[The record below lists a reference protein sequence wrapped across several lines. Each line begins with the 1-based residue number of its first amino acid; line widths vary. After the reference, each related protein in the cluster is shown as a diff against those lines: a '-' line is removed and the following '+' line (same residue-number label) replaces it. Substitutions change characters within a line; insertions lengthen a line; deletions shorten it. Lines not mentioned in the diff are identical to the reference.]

1 MSLVLNRLGHWIKQT
16 MKFTISRK
24 IGAGFGVLLLFTFV
38 IFVLTYIT
46 LHESR
51 KINDQITKIY
61 NPSVDVLEDLNLLI
75 VESKMLIM
83 RWVEVQISD
92 DPDKEKLRKV
102 IAEDYPKKKEEILK
116 LAEFW
121 SLDEQKQIA
130 EVMISVENLIILLEQ
145 IMSQLN
151 TFESYED
158 PMVVFMIRPMVEG
171 GDVDRIFNTIQYELP
186 VIMKSHQDKTNQ
198 VSAKMLSSFDDL
210 EFVVR
215 TLGIALV
222 VGGML
227 IALFTVRSI
236 VKPVQELKGLLLLL
250 GRGII
255 PEKKIKIT
263 SDEIGDMS
271 LAMNDLVDGFKRTT
285 EFAKEVGS
293 GNFESDYKP
302 LSNEDSL
309 GHALLMM
316 RKDLHESEKELERKV
331 LERTEEVVLQ
341 KEEIELKNSEITA
354 SIRYAKR
361 IQESILPDLSIVD
374 KMFKDYFILYKPKD
388 IVSGDF
394 YWIVE
399 NDGVALFAAVDCT
412 GHGVPGAF
420 MSLIGSAL
428 LKEAI
433 VDHGKVV
440 PSEILNELNKL
451 SGETISH
458 TFEESIVKDGMDIAF
473 CSIDFKI
480 MELQY
485 AGAYNPLYLVRKAN
499 PDVMEEETEKLL
511 EDDNIVLKSSEFG
524 YDLIEIRAD
533 KFPIGVFLGEEQR
546 MFRNNKIKI
555 QKGDSIYIFS
565 DGYVDQFGGK
575 RGRKF
580 MAKRFRPLLMKHQ
593 QLSMEEQK
601 NKLDQVIEDWKTP
614 NDSKNTIYEQI
625 DDILVMGIRI

>member
-1 MSLVLNRLGHWIKQT
+1 

-38 IFVLTYIT
+38 VFALTYVT
-46 LHESR
+46 LSESR
-51 KINDQITKIY
+51 KINDQITRIY
-61 NPSVDVLEDLNLLI
+61 NPSVDVLEDLNMLMI
-75 VESKMLIM
+75 ESKMLIM

-92 DPDKEKLRKV
+92 DPDKTKLKKL
-102 IAEDYPKKKEEILK
+102 IAEDYPKKKDEILE

-121 SLDEQKQIA
+121 SPDEQEQIA
-130 EVMISVENLIILLEQ
+130 EVINKVENLIVMLED

-151 TFESYED
+151 TFDSYED

-171 GDVDRIFNTIQYELP
+171 GDVEQIYNKIEKELP
-186 VIMKSHQDKTNQ
+186 AIVKSHQDNTNQ
-198 VSAKMLSSFDDL
+198 VSAKMLSAFDDL

-215 TLGIALV
+215 TLGLALV

-293 GNFESDYKP
+293 GNFESDYNP
-302 LSNEDSL
+302 LSKEDSL
-309 GHALLMM
+309 GHALLRM

-331 LERTEEVVLQ
+331 SERTEEVVRQ

-361 IQESILPDLSIVD
+361 IQESILPDLGMVNR
-374 KMFKDYFILYKPKD
+374 MLKDYFIIYKPKD

-394 YWIVE
+394 YWIGE
-399 NDGVALFAAVDCT
+399 KDDVALFAAVDCT

-433 VDHGKVV
+433 VEHGKAV
-440 PSEILNELNKL
+440 PSDILNELNKL
-451 SGETISH
+451 AGETISH
-458 TFEESIVKDGMDIAF
+458 TFEESTVKDGMDIAF
-473 CSIDFKI
+473 CSINFNT
-480 MELQY
+480 MELQF
-485 AGAYNPLYLVRKAN
+485 AGAYNPLYLIRKTD
-499 PDVMEEETEKLL
+499 PKGMDEETKKLL
-511 EDDNIVLKSSEFG
+511 EEDNIVLRSSEFG
-524 YDLIEIRAD
+524 YDLIEIKAD
-533 KFPIGVFLGEEQR
+533 KFPIGVFVGEEQK

-593 QLSMEEQK
+593 HLSMEKQK
-601 NKLDQVIEDWKTP
+601 SIIDKVIEDWKTP
-614 NDSKNTIYEQI
+614 KDAKNTVYEQI
-625 DDILVMGIRI
+625 DDILVMGVRV

>member
-1 MSLVLNRLGHWIKQT
+1 

-38 IFVLTYIT
+38 VFALTYVT
-46 LHESR
+46 LSESR
-51 KINDQITKIY
+51 KINDQITRIY
-61 NPSVDVLEDLNLLI
+61 NPSVDVLEDLNMLMI
-75 VESKMLIM
+75 ESKMLIM

-92 DPDKEKLRKV
+92 DPDKAKLKKL
-102 IAEDYPKKKEEILK
+102 IAEDYPKKKDEILE

-121 SLDEQKQIA
+121 SPDEQEQIA
-130 EVMISVENLIILLEQ
+130 EVINKVENLIVMLED

-151 TFESYED
+151 TFDSYED

-171 GDVDRIFNTIQYELP
+171 GDVEQIYNRIEKELP
-186 VIMKSHQDKTNQ
+186 AIVKSHQDNTNQ
-198 VSAKMLSSFDDL
+198 VSAKMLSAFDDL

-215 TLGIALV
+215 TLGLALV

-293 GNFESDYKP
+293 GNFESDYNP
-302 LSNEDSL
+302 LSKDDSL
-309 GHALLMM
+309 GHALLRM

-331 LERTEEVVLQ
+331 SERTEEVVRQ

-361 IQESILPDLSIVD
+361 IQESILPDLGMVNR
-374 KMFKDYFILYKPKD
+374 MLKDYFIIYKPKD

-394 YWIVE
+394 YWIGE
-399 NDGVALFAAVDCT
+399 KDDVALFAAVDCT

-433 VDHGKVV
+433 VEHGKAV
-440 PSEILNELNKL
+440 PSDILNELNKL
-451 SGETISH
+451 AGETISH
-458 TFEESIVKDGMDIAF
+458 TFEESTVKDGMDIAF
-473 CSIDFKI
+473 CSINFNT
-480 MELQY
+480 MELQF
-485 AGAYNPLYLVRKAN
+485 AGAYNPLYLIRKTD
-499 PDVMEEETEKLL
+499 PKGMDEETKKLL
-511 EDDNIVLKSSEFG
+511 EEDNIVLRSSEFG
-524 YDLIEIRAD
+524 YDLIEIKAD
-533 KFPIGVFLGEEQR
+533 KFPIGVFVGEEQK

-593 QLSMEEQK
+593 HLSMEKQK
-601 NKLDQVIEDWKTP
+601 SIIDKVIEDWKTP
-614 NDSKNTIYEQI
+614 KDAKNTVYEQI
-625 DDILVMGIRI
+625 DDILVMGVRV

>member
-1 MSLVLNRLGHWIKQT
+1 

-24 IGAGFGVLLLFTFV
+24 IGAGFGILLLFTFV
-38 IFVLTYIT
+38 VFVLTYVT
-46 LHESR
+46 LSESR

-61 NPSVDVLEDLNLLI
+61 NPSVNVLEDLNMLI

-92 DPDKEKLRKV
+92 EPDKAKLKKLV
-102 IAEDYPKKKEEILK
+102 AEDYPKKKEEILE

-121 SLDEQKQIA
+121 SSDEQEQIA
-130 EVMISVENLIILLEQ
+130 EVIIMVENLIVLLEQ

-171 GDVDRIFNTIQYELP
+171 GQVEKIYNMIENELP
-186 VIMKSHQDKTNQ
+186 VIVKSHQDKTNQ
-198 VSAKMLSSFDDL
+198 VSAKMLGAFDDL

-302 LSNEDSL
+302 LSKEDSL

-316 RKDLHESEKELERKV
+316 RKDLHESEKKLESKV
-331 LERTEEVVLQ
+331 LERTEEVVRQ

-361 IQESILPDLSIVD
+361 IQESILPDLGLVN
-374 KMFKDYFILYKPKD
+374 KTLKDYFILYKPKD

-394 YWIVE
+394 YWIGE
-399 NDGVALFAAVDCT
+399 KDGIALFAAVDCT

-428 LKEAI
+428 LKEA
-433 VDHGKVV
+433 VVEHGKVI
-440 PSEILNELNKL
+440 PSAILNELNKL
-451 SGETISH
+451 SAETISH

-473 CSIDFKI
+473 CSIDFKA
-480 MELQY
+480 MELQF
-485 AGAYNPLYLVRKAN
+485 AAAYNPLYLVRKAS
-499 PDVMEEETEKLL
+499 PDVMEEETKKLL
-511 EDDNIVLKSSEFG
+511 EDDNIVLRSSEFG
-524 YDLIEIRAD
+524 YDLIEIKAD
-533 KFPIGVFLGEEQR
+533 KFPIGVFVGEEQK

-593 QLSMEEQK
+593 HLTMEKQK
-601 NKLDQVIEDWKTP
+601 SIIDKVIEDWKTP
-614 NDSKNTIYEQI
+614 KDAKNTVYEQI
-625 DDILVMGIRI
+625 DDILVMGVRI

>member
-1 MSLVLNRLGHWIKQT
+1 
-16 MKFTISRK
+16 
-24 IGAGFGVLLLFTFV
+24 
-38 IFVLTYIT
+38 
-46 LHESR
+46 
-51 KINDQITKIY
+51 
-61 NPSVDVLEDLNLLI
+61 
-75 VESKMLIM
+75 
-83 RWVEVQISD
+83 
-92 DPDKEKLRKV
+92 
-102 IAEDYPKKKEEILK
+102 
-116 LAEFW
+116 
-121 SLDEQKQIA
+121 
-130 EVMISVENLIILLEQ
+130 
-145 IMSQLN
+145 
-151 TFESYED
+151 
-158 PMVVFMIRPMVEG
+158 
-171 GDVDRIFNTIQYELP
+171 
-186 VIMKSHQDKTNQ
+186 
-198 VSAKMLSSFDDL
+198 MLSAFDDL

-215 TLGIALV
+215 TLGLALV

-293 GNFESDYKP
+293 GNFESDYNP
-302 LSNEDSL
+302 LSKEDSL
-309 GHALLMM
+309 GHALLRM

-331 LERTEEVVLQ
+331 SERTEEVVRQ

-361 IQESILPDLSIVD
+361 IQESILPDLGMVNR
-374 KMFKDYFILYKPKD
+374 MLKDYFIIYKPKD

-394 YWIVE
+394 YWIGE
-399 NDGVALFAAVDCT
+399 KDDVALFAAVDCT

-433 VDHGKVV
+433 VEHGKAV
-440 PSEILNELNKL
+440 PSDILNELNKL
-451 SGETISH
+451 AGETISH
-458 TFEESIVKDGMDIAF
+458 TFEESTVKDGMDIAF
-473 CSIDFKI
+473 CSINFNT
-480 MELQY
+480 MELQF
-485 AGAYNPLYLVRKAN
+485 AGAYNPLYLIRKTD
-499 PDVMEEETEKLL
+499 PKGMDEETKKLL
-511 EDDNIVLKSSEFG
+511 EEDNIVLRSSEFG
-524 YDLIEIRAD
+524 YDLIEIKAD
-533 KFPIGVFLGEEQR
+533 KFPIGVFVGEEQK

-593 QLSMEEQK
+593 HLSMEKQK
-601 NKLDQVIEDWKTP
+601 SIIDKVIEDWKTP
-614 NDSKNTIYEQI
+614 KDAKNTVYEQI
-625 DDILVMGIRI
+625 DDILVMGVRV